1 MKDINTPCIQIIKSE
16 IICRGAGNES
26 EWEDIKEELILIN
39 SVKWEGFR
47 GGKADLFAYV
57 ASSVCDAKKIENL
70 GQNWSNSVDPV
81 G

>member
-39 SVKWEGFR
+39 SVK
-47 GGKADLFAYV
+47 
-57 ASSVCDAKKIENL
+57 
-70 GQNWSNSVDPV
+70 
-81 G
+81 